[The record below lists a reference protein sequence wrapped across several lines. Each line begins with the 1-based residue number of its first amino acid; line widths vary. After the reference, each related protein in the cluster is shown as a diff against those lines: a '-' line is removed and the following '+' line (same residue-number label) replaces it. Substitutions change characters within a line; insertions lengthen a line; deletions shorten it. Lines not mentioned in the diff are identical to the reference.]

1 MRIIG
6 GFHKGRKI
14 KSIAG
19 NITRPTADFVRE
31 ALFNIIGNDV
41 IGSSFLDLFAGTGA
55 VGLEA
60 LSRGAENAV
69 FIERNAVA
77 CSVIKQNLRD
87 LKLSDKA
94 AIVQS
99 DTVSALKKPVFKGKI
114 FDIIFMDPPYFKNQI
129 ETTLGILRDTNM
141 VKSIVVVQHPQ
152 DELFKFNGFSC
163 YKHRRYGRTALT
175 FLAKE

>member
-1 MRIIG
+1 MG
-6 GFHKGRKI
+6 WKHW
-14 KSIAG
+14 A
-19 NITRPTADFVRE
+19 
-31 ALFNIIGNDV
+31 
-41 IGSSFLDLFAGTGA
+41 
-55 VGLEA
+55 
-60 LSRGAENAV
+60 GAENAV

-77 CSVIKQNLRD
+77 CSVITKLAD
-87 LKLSDKA
+87 LQLSDKA
-94 AIVQS
+94 AIVR
-99 DTVSALKKPVFKGKI
+99 DTVSALKPVFKGKI